1 MSEKRIDQFTPK
13 PSKNK
18 PAPKAGHRPKPPAS
32 KKAGKTM
39 GKKAGET
46 S

>member
-13 PSKNK
+13 QSKSK
-18 PAPKAGHRPKPPAS
+18 PAPKAGHRAKPPAAKRPAKDKS
-32 KKAGKTM
+32 
-39 GKKAGET
+39 